1 MIQSFDTQLQVVLRA
16 LREVVAPALSG
27 GAKHVVEQLHLS
39 MATLEFMRGRMPHA
53 RRFSRQELQAYIALA
68 EEVMRIVAPEQAAS
82 REQMASI
89 VASAKSAL
97 DRPECENEDYQAVT
111 RQLRE
116 RIAAATTAAVA
127 TPYESALE
135 ALIVRSSQDML
146 QQDRLWCVPFGF
158 ELKPEELPPP
168 KW

>member
-16 LREVVAPALSG
+16 LREVVAPALTGS
-27 GAKHVVEQLHLS
+27 AKHVVEQLHLS
-39 MATLEFMRGRMPHA
+39 LATLEFMRSRMPHA
-53 RRFSRQELQAYIALA
+53 RRFCRQELQSYIALA
-68 EEVMRIVAPEQAAS
+68 AEVMGVVAPEQATS

-89 VASAKSAL
+89 VAAGKLAL
-97 DRPECENEDYQAVT
+97 DRPDCENDEYQAVT

-116 RIAAATTAAVA
+116 RIAAATTAAVG

-135 ALIVRSSQDML
+135 ALILRSSQDML
-146 QQDRLWCVPFGF
+146 QQDRLWCAPFGF
-158 ELKPEELPPP
+158 ELKPEELPPA